1 MGLSY
6 LEKNS
11 KLDQVSRL
19 FRNLIFEEIFFPTLV
34 LEHWFRPM
42 MISARAPNI

>member
-11 KLDQVSRL
+11 KPDQASQR
-19 FRNLIFEEIFFPTLV
+19 FRNLICEEIFFPILGP
-34 LEHWFRPM
+34 EHWFRLL
-42 MISARAPNI
+42 MINARAPNI